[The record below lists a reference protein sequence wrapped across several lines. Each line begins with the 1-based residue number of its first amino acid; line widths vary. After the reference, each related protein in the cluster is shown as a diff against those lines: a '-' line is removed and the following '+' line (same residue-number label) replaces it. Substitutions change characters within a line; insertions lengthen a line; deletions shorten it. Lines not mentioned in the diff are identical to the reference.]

1 MVIALI
7 PARGGSARIKD
18 KNCKMLG
25 GIPLVEW
32 TIRSAIKSKLFD
44 NIAMSTD
51 SDDIGSIAADWGIKW
66 VKRPKKYAKA
76 TSPDIEWIKH
86 ALSRLPDADEFMI
99 LRPTNPFRRAST
111 INEAWTIWMENQPAD
126 SLRSVRPVMEHP
138 YKMWVLF
145 KTQMAPL
152 AWMLQKTYNGI
163 KNANQYDLPTQ
174 SFHPI
179 HLQSGC
185 IQIFAKTTLKVRGDH
200 TGNRILH
207 FETSDDDAFDINT
220 EEDWQIAEQ
229 MAKRIK
235 PECWGTPYMRTEG

>member
-126 SLRSVRPVMEHP
+126 SLRSIRFVNETP
-138 YKMWVLF
+138 YKMWCF
-145 KTQMAPL
+145 PPDIETKIRIIPL
-152 AWMLQKTYNGI
+152 ASE
-163 KNANQYDLPTQ
+163 KNNLYDCPTQ
-174 SFHPI
+174 SLPDVFF
-179 HLQSGC
+179 QTGS
-185 IQIFAKTTLKVRGDH
+185 IQIFSRNTTNECGNQ
-200 TGNRILH
+200 TGEIVIPFFTPN
-207 FETSDDDAFDINT
+207 DDAFDINSDD
-220 EEDWQIAEQ
+220 DWQIAEQ

-235 PECWGTPYMRTEG
+235 PE